1 MALDGNRWLHVPDGA
16 PAIFD
21 VDLYSVSPM
30 GSWVQVRKR
39 LASEG
44 FEGRTIENAVTIHP
58 SSRLTRQ
65 RAMGF
70 APEVGSCFLKS
81 PEHLPAWLRERI
93 AVLNI
98 SDAGTY
104 VPGIGKRWSSI
115 LLDRAELPLKIDPAK
130 RWYTVLHGC
139 EGYAYEV

>member
-39 LASEG
+39 LASKG

-65 RAMGF
+65 KAMGF
-70 APEVGSCFLKS
+70 SPEVGSCFLKS

-98 SDAGTY
+98 SDDGVY

-115 LLDRAELPLKIDPAK
+115 LQDMAEVTLKIDPRK

-139 EGYAYEV
+139 ERYAYEV